1 MSTAGC
7 SCSYGQ
13 AAAKYC
19 RLFTRASQYAFES
32 GGTPFRS
39 RELTGVNIYYPYT
52 EIVASGGTLSI
63 QFPEPTKILPT
74 VDIKVSGYADGAGT
88 VTSALRGFLVAT

>member
-32 GGTPFRS
+32 GGAG
-39 RELTGVNIYYPYT
+39 LTY
-52 EIVASGGTLSI
+52 A
-63 QFPEPTKILPT
+63 QFTT
-74 VDIKVSGYADGAGT
+74 
-88 VTSALRGFLVAT
+88 